1 MRIVISCRWVSTVAN
16 MSLSTGDGGE
26 ANATGRSALDLRL
39 WEMEVVFAGLLFYQ
53 AHLSEVLS

>member
-1 MRIVISCRWVSTVAN
+1 MTN
-16 MSLSTGDGGE
+16 MSLSTGDGGG